1 MHESIL
7 LSTRQSGQTLGSIVA
22 SARNIYV
29 SACSSEIETVPEIL
43 REHRP
48 LNARVTGVFSPMVNR
63 RSYADAELGI
73 RVRTVLLTKA
83 LKRDM
88 ALGLVD
94 HCPWRYSMIDQWL
107 CAPDRFDTAL
117 VMMSPPDAAGN
128 CSLGVQTD
136 FLPSFLHQVE
146 RVVGFIN
153 PHMPRT
159 TGDAAVPY
167 ASLAAVV
174 DHDAPLPTMVD
185 RAADETAIAIA
196 RRIVELVPDNAA
208 VQFGVGQIP
217 SQVIAALSGHRGLS
231 VHSGVVDDN
240 ILALEASGALDPDV
254 PIVTGTAVGTK
265 ALYDAIDGNDR
276 FSFRRVGHTHSHPV
290 ISGKPRF
297 MAINSV
303 LQADL
308 LGQISSEFSG
318 GKLVAT
324 PGGLPDFVRG
334 ALASEGGRSIVAV
347 RARTGPGHSNGI
359 VALLDRPSAATVSGN
374 DADVLVTE
382 FGTAELRGLTFD
394 ERAAAVIKVAAPE
407 DRETLESQWSQMRSS
422 FF

>member
-1 MHESIL
+1 M
-7 LSTRQSGQTLGSIVA
+7 STGLSGQTLGSIVA

-29 SACSSEIETVPEIL
+29 SACSSEIESVPEIL

-48 LNARVTGVFSPMVNR
+48 VGANVTGVFSPMVNR
-63 RSYADAELGI
+63 RSYVDVELGI

-94 HCPWRYSMIDQWL
+94 HCPWRYSMVDQWI
-107 CAPDRFDTAL
+107 CAPGRFDTAL

-153 PHMPRT
+153 PQMPRT
-159 TGDAAVPY
+159 AGDTAVPY

-185 RAADETAIAIA
+185 RAADETAIRIA
-196 RRIVELVPDNAA
+196 RSIVELVPDHAT
-208 VQFGVGQIP
+208 VQFGIGQIP
-217 SQVIAALSGHRGLS
+217 SQVIAALAGHRGLK

-240 ILALEASGALDPDV
+240 ILVLEASGALDPGS
-254 PIVTGTAVGTK
+254 PIVTGTVVGTR
-265 ALYDAIDGNDR
+265 ALYDAVDRNDR
-276 FSFRRVGHTHSHPV
+276 FSCRRVGYTHSHAV
-290 ISGKPRF
+290 ISGTPRF

-359 VALLDRPSAATVSGN
+359 VPLLDSPSAATVPGN
-374 DADVLVTE
+374 DADVLITE
-382 FGTAELRGLTFD
+382 FGVAELRGLTFD
-394 ERAAAVIKVAAPE
+394 ERAKAVIAIAAPE
-407 DRETLESQWSQMRSS
+407 DREHLERQWSQLRSS

>member
-1 MHESIL
+1 M
-7 LSTRQSGQTLGSIVA
+7 STGRSGQTLGSIVE

-29 SACSSEIETVPEIL
+29 SACSAEIETMPEIL

-48 LNARVTGVFSPMVNR
+48 QNAAITGVFSPMVNR
-63 RSYADAELGI
+63 RSYADAELNL
-73 RVRTVLLTKA
+73 RVRTFLLTKA
-83 LKRDM
+83 LKADM
-88 ALGLVD
+88 ARGLVD

-107 CAPDRFDTAL
+107 SAPGRFDTAL
-117 VMMSPPDAAGN
+117 VMMSPPDATGN

-136 FLPSFLHQVE
+136 FLPSFLHRVD

-153 PHMPRT
+153 PQMPRT

-167 ASLAAVV
+167 AALSAVV
-174 DHDAPLPTMVD
+174 DHDTPLPTMVD
-185 RAADETAIAIA
+185 RAADETAIRIA
-196 RRIVELVPDNAA
+196 HRIVELVPDHAT
-208 VQFGVGQIP
+208 VQFGIGQIP

-240 ILALEASGALDPDV
+240 ILALAASGALAPDA

-276 FSFRRVGHTHSHPV
+276 FSFRSVAHTHSHAV
-290 ISGKPRF
+290 ISARPCF

-318 GKLVAT
+318 GRLVAT

-334 ALASEGGRSIVAV
+334 ALASDGGRSIVAV

-359 VALLDRPSAATVSGN
+359 VALLDTPSAATVAGS

-382 FGTAELRGLTFD
+382 FGTAQLRGLTFD
-394 ERAAAVIKVAAPE
+394 ERAAAVIQVAAPE
-407 DRETLESQWSQMRSS
+407 DRENLEKQWSQMRSS